1 MDDLVVAQVLESLE
15 DLDSETPD
23 EPEGDSLE
31 VVTLNELIQIHGEQ
45 FEGDYEV
52 LAEEE
57 VVFGSDDVVD
67 VVGVVFVEVLE
78 DFELDAGLVLELLLV
93 PNNL

>member
-67 VVGVVFVEVLE
+67 VVGVVFIEVLE
-78 DFELDAGLVLELLLV
+78 DFELDASLVLELLLV

>member
-1 MDDLVVAQVLESLE
+1 MNDLVVAQVLEPLE

-23 EPEGDSLE
+23 EPEGDTLE
-31 VVTLNELIQIHGEQ
+31 VVALNELIQIHGEQ
-45 FEGDYEV
+45 FEGDDEV

-57 VVFGSDDVVD
+57 VVFGSNDVVD